1 MTYNGH
7 IDPKYIRSY
16 MHLPALFPTK
26 HSVCGVD
33 ILDSR
38 PGQLGANLHKSDY
51 TRSSYA
57 NRKPLRE
64 ISAFLGPSQ
73 NGAWCDLRQ

>member
-7 IDPKYIRSY
+7 IDIRSY

-26 HSVCGVD
+26 HSVSGVD

-51 TRSSYA
+51 TRSTLLPQTE
-57 NRKPLRE
+57 KPQR
-64 ISAFLGPSQ
+64 
-73 NGAWCDLRQ
+73 N